1 MKKLKILSLTL
12 LIIVA
17 LSMINTVN
25 AAIAIKEA
33 KDMIYG
39 GTMPEYYYMSQQMK
53 DAGQGLEG
61 VQENVKPHLATCSEF
76 ALLYNFM
83 ISNYGVG
90 YEDFNNNTIEING
103 NSHTTSNR
111 KSIRSDGLKQII
123 LQVLGCWICRRSR
136 K

>member
-61 VQENVKPHLATCSEF
+61 VNKNVDVHLATCSEF
-76 ALLYNFM
+76 ALLYNLM

>member
-33 KDMIYG
+33 ATQNSMLAGELPD
-39 GTMPEYYYMSQQMK
+39 YYYMSLQMK
-53 DAGQGLEG
+53 NAGQGLEG
-61 VQENVKPHLATCSEF
+61 VKENVKPHLATCNEF

-90 YEDFNNNTIEING
+90 YENLNNSPITING

-111 KSIRSDGLKQII
+111 KSIRSD
-123 LQVLGCWICRRSR
+123 
-136 K
+136 